1 MPLSSVNAVR
11 GQAEIEEARQQMDT
25 RPLLRCTAQPRTH
38 VGESIHDIS
47 RNVSMVRYVASVVG
61 RSSPESVSGVFRP
74 CRDEVERCGAAW
86 KRDADSSRSSP
97 NYAPQATIQTSPP
110 IRCFSR
116 LVSVSIK
123 AKYRFISR
131 RTFLNHGTG
140 LDTLAKSRISRST
153 SLITPF
159 FRKRLPPSELSTETR
174 RLSRKER
181 WISSQ
186 SELTD
191 QLLPAIGYVIA
202 AGSHSTHGDA
212 SASATRGAC
221 WPGPNNVSDRAER
234 MIESTT
240 GATVQ
245 MCLIAVWNPSSLA
258 PGPPPTTLSPPDT
271 HLDERF
277 CCGRS
282 RSPAAKARRDTSL
295 KPEPKPFC
303 CVKLRRDHYLFVVAL
318 GCCEPVFSSYS
329 LTTPPTAIP
338 SIWPVTL

>member
-174 RLSRKER
+174 RLSRCN
-181 WISSQ
+181 WICDRCWQ
-186 SELTD
+186 SLHPWRRLCLSNKGR
-191 QLLPAIGYVIA
+191 LLARAEQRLRPSRKDDRVHDWCDR
-202 AGSHSTHGDA
+202 S
-212 SASATRGAC
+212 
-221 WPGPNNVSDRAER
+221 NVSNRRLESQQPCAR
-234 MIESTT
+234 STT
-240 GATVQ
+240 HHT
-245 MCLIAVWNPSSLA
+245 I
-258 PGPPPTTLSPPDT
+258 
-271 HLDERF
+271 
-277 CCGRS
+277 
-282 RSPAAKARRDTSL
+282 PARH
-295 KPEPKPFC
+295 PF
-303 CVKLRRDHYLFVVAL
+303 
-318 GCCEPVFSSYS
+318 G
-329 LTTPPTAIP
+329 
-338 SIWPVTL
+338 